1 MTDAPSNSPH
11 ISVVSIKVS
20 QGCEMARWLLQRG
33 GLPFVEHF
41 QAPLLHIL
49 ATRAAG
55 GGIEAPVL
63 VVDHGDKN
71 AAVGSGTSTKT
82 AYGTLPTIIEAIDG
96 LCPPGRKVYGETEAE
111 RVAGKAFI
119 ARVVPLF
126 GPWMRQYPYNYILK
140 DPALM
145 KPLATAG
152 VPWWQRLVVVWCY
165 PVWAWLLRKG
175 LGIDA
180 QSVAGAPALIE
191 HALATIATDLA
202 ARGTPYFC
210 GEGPGGL
217 DVVVAAL
224 MSPAT
229 FPPQFGGVLPPA
241 EALPPTLRDFVLR
254 MRALPGG
261 QFGMKVYDVARAC

>member
-1 MTDAPSNSPH
+1 MSAQNS

-33 GLPFVEHF
+33 GLSFVEEF
-41 QAPLLHIL
+41 QAPLLHVI

-55 GGIEAPVL
+55 GGNEAPVL
-63 VVDHGDKN
+63 VIESAGVK
-71 AAVGSGTSTKT
+71 AAF
-82 AYGTLPTIIEAIDG
+82 GTLPTIIEAIDG
-96 LCPPGRKVYGETEAE
+96 LCPAGAKVYGETEAE
-111 RVAGKAFI
+111 RVAGKALI

-126 GPWMRQYPYNYILK
+126 GPWMRQYPYDWILK
-140 DPALM
+140 DAGLM

-152 VPWWQRLVVVWCY
+152 VPWWQRLVVVWFY
-165 PVWAWLLRKG
+165 ALWAWLLRKG
-175 LGIDA
+175 LRIDA
-180 QSVAGAPALIE
+180 QTIAAAPAKIE
-191 HALATIATDLA
+191 HALDAIAQELA
-202 ARGTPYFC
+202 ACGTPYF
-210 GEGPGGL
+210 GGSTPGGL

-229 FPPQFGGVLPPA
+229 FPPQFGGILPPA

-261 QFGMKVYDVARAC
+261 QFGLKVYDVARAC

>member
-1 MTDAPSNSPH
+1 MSAQNS

-33 GLPFVEHF
+33 GLSFVEEF
-41 QAPLLHIL
+41 QAPLLHVI

-55 GGIEAPVL
+55 GGNEAPVL
-63 VVDHGDKN
+63 VIESAGVK
-71 AAVGSGTSTKT
+71 AAFGS
-82 AYGTLPTIIEAIDG
+82 LPTIIEAIDG
-96 LCPPGRKVYGETEAE
+96 LCPAGAKVYGETEAE
-111 RVAGKAFI
+111 RKAGKAFI

-126 GPWMRQYPYNYILK
+126 GPWMRQYPYDWILK
-140 DPALM
+140 EPALM

-152 VPWWQRLVVVWCY
+152 VPWWQRLAVVWFY
-165 PVWAWLLRKG
+165 ALWAWLLRKG

-180 QSVAGAPALIE
+180 QSIAAAPAKIE
-191 HALATIATDLA
+191 HALDAIAQELA
-202 ARGTPYFC
+202 ARGTPYFG
-210 GEGPGGL
+210 GEKPGGL

-229 FPPQFGGVLPPA
+229 FPPQFGGILPPA

-261 QFGMKVYDVARAC
+261 QFGLKVYDVARAC